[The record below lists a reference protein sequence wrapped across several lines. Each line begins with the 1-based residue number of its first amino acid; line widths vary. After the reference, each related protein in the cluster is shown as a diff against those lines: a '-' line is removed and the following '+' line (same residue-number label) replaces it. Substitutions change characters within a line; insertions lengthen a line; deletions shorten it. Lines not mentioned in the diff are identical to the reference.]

1 MVNQVYLLIG
11 VVMSIIGVFTLWG
24 STLVKE
30 RLGGA
35 ENVTPITVCQS
46 AMFNFYSGKYDRGT
60 KNLYLVLEN
69 QRSVEIRLNRLYL
82 FYPNNMV
89 TFELNKTLEGNILK
103 SVSINGIEDGFAS
116 GTVKTNCPDVSAD
129 FGYSQLIVSGEKV
142 AEQTV
147 KRSRTR

>member
-1 MVNQVYLLIG
+1 MASQVYLLIG
-11 VVMSIIGVFTLWG
+11 VVMSIVGIFSLWG

-35 ENVTPITVCQS
+35 ENVTPVTACQS
-46 AMFNFYSGKYDRGT
+46 AMFNFYSGKYDRST

-69 QRSVEIRLNRLYL
+69 KRSIELRLNKLYL

-103 SVSINGIEDGFAS
+103 SINIDKVEDGFSS
-116 GTVKTNCPDVSAD
+116 GTVKTSCPDVSAD

-142 AEQTV
+142 VEQTV